1 MAAALVR
8 LTSSRARGNLNV
20 TSCLQ
25 RRPLVA
31 VQKGRQAA
39 VSMSSQSRRGFIL
52 KEVVHF
58 GGLLGLS
65 GMHHFPSKFTEYLQ
79 TPVGRLS
86 NFEAHWLTPPHT
98 TPGGPLCVPRDG
110 LHTGRPSRSATFP
123 EPSNS
128 LRTAF
133 RVSATLSWPL
143 CELPWENTVL

>member
-39 VSMSSQSRRGFIL
+39 VSMSSQSLRGFLL

-65 GMHHFPSKFTEYLQ
+65 GMHHFPSKFSEYLQ

-86 NFEAHWLTPPHT
+86 NFEAHWLTPLPH
-98 TPGGPLCVPRDG
+98 PR
-110 LHTGRPSRSATFP
+110 RPSVRAARWATHWT
-123 EPSNS
+123 S
-128 LRTAF
+128 LEERYISRALEQPQDSISGESDF
-133 RVSATLSWPL
+133 VMAL
-143 CELPWENTVL
+143 V